1 MFADFSLTDS
11 GDLLIIEK
19 PESIQLQKISFNISN
34 FKTQKINFDI
44 YSEEASNNRAINSL
58 KLSFIL
64 NDIDKK
70 YLTPIITDK
79 EQKIQLAKIKL
90 NTCINELPYRTSFGS
105 ELIKY
110 KHKNITNEILRE
122 IENYVKD
129 DLIAYFPGINVTAST
144 YINYI
149 NGYDQKV
156 IINIYDNDN
165 LLLSYDLN

>member
-11 GDLLIIEK
+11 GDLLIVEK

-79 EQKIQLAKIKL
+79 EQKIK
-90 NTCINELPYRTSFGS
+90 
-105 ELIKY
+105 
-110 KHKNITNEILRE
+110 
-122 IENYVKD
+122 
-129 DLIAYFPGINVTAST
+129 
-144 YINYI
+144 
-149 NGYDQKV
+149 
-156 IINIYDNDN
+156 
-165 LLLSYDLN
+165 